1 MTQEEAK
8 QFRDDFF
15 SAAPAL
21 RGPIESMMAQPNICV
36 YVKDIDSRFVLTNDR
51 LRAIHNHVSE
61 DKLTGYKNSDH
72 FPALIAEAYEAN
84 DRRVLFGGEIIR
96 NEMWLVPT
104 VSGTPG
110 WYLSSKTP
118 LNNHQGEIIGLL
130 GLLYSIATPEDQRT
144 FFGELQRVIEYLETH
159 FVDEI
164 SAIELAKISGLSL
177 PHFNRRFRK
186 LLRLSP
192 MEYVHSLRIQE
203 AQRQLTSSTL
213 SIGEISAAIGFYDQ
227 SHFTKRFKKIIG
239 MTPLAYRGKFMC

>member
-1 MTQEEAK
+1 MTPQEAK
-8 QFRDDFF
+8 EFRDDFF
-15 SAAPAL
+15 RAAPNL
-21 RGPIESMMAQPNICV
+21 RGPIETMMAQPNICV
-36 YVKDIDSRFVLTNDR
+36 YVKDKDSRFVLTNDR
-51 LRAIHNHVSE
+51 LRAIHNYVSQDE
-61 DKLTGYKNSDH
+61 LTGYKNSDH

-84 DRRVLFGGEIIR
+84 DRRVLIDGEIIR

-104 VSGTPG
+104 ISGTPG

-118 LNNHQGEIIGLL
+118 LSNHRGEVIGLL

-144 FFGELQRVIEYLETH
+144 FFGELQRVLEYLETH

-164 SAIELAKISGLSL
+164 TAVELAKIAGLSL

-192 MEYVHSLRIQE
+192 MEYVQSLRIQE

-213 SIGEISAAIGFYDQ
+213 SIGEISAGIGFYDQ
-227 SHFTKRFKKIIG
+227 SHFTKRFKEKVG
-239 MTPLAYRGKFMC
+239 MTPLAYRKNYMQ